1 MFECEQCQWSYPRYE
16 IKNEN
21 GKTLCEFCRVGQT
34 NPYNVLEMFNDRYRY
49 LPLEEDTLRLQKQT
63 GLSFV
68 DITQWFTEEIKR
80 NNDLDGIPDFD
91 CEMNPEKS
99 LVNTYY
105 VIQFLILVPIY

>member
-1 MFECEQCQWSYPRYE
+1 M
-16 IKNEN
+16 
-21 GKTLCEFCRVGQT
+21 QT

-63 GLSFV
+63 GLSFT